1 MNALCPEDPP
11 GSNNCGDRKGLAQ
24 PTWQEWTGALS
35 IRAVVSI
42 RSDCCVLAAGKYGN
56 DKGSTLEPL
65 PTDDQLL
72 AWAREKLSM

>member
-1 MNALCPEDPP
+1 MRTLL
-11 GSNNCGDRKGLAQ
+11 SMLAAAW
-24 PTWQEWTGALS
+24 PDLLRG
-35 IRAVVSI
+35 
-42 RSDCCVLAAGKYGN
+42 CAGKYGN